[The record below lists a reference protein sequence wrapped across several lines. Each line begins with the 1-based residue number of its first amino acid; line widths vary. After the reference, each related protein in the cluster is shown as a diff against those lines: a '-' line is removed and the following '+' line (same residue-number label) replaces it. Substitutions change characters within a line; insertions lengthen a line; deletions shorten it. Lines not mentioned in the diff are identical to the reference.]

1 MDIIAS
7 HTDKQEEIDEAIDL
21 LRKSYSIAYA
31 REVAVD
37 LVKTAWEDGINRI
50 LPDGKSKQLLKLL
63 GEYNVGRKI
72 WRTST
77 SSVDR
82 STSSPSLKPHS
93 PLPLP
98 AWMLSVNA
106 SIHIR

>member
-1 MDIIAS
+1 MSLVVLHSLQHSATADKIRLMDIIAS
-7 HTDKQEEIDEAIDL
+7 HTDKQEEIDEAIEL
-21 LRKSYSIAYA
+21 LRKSNSIAYA

-72 WRTST
+72 
-77 SSVDR
+77 
-82 STSSPSLKPHS
+82 
-93 PLPLP
+93 
-98 AWMLSVNA
+98 
-106 SIHIR
+106 